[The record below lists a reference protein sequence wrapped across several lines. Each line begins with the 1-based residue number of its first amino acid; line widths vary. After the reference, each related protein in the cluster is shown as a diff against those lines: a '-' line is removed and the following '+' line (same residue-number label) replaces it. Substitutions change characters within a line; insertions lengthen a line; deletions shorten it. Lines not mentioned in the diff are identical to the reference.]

1 MPRFVLPPQGLLT
14 PNNAVDPLR
23 YYYHPLVGVLFRQ
36 RLQVGLDLLP
46 GRSRRLLEVG
56 YGSGLL
62 LPTLAQAADE
72 VYGVD
77 REPPPPGVHERL
89 AQLGCVPREL
99 CTADVTATPFADDY
113 FDGVVAFSIFEHL
126 RAPELSRAAR
136 ELSRILRPGGFV
148 LIGCPAVHPLMNA
161 AFAAIGFSGIEDH
174 HVSSIHDVVR
184 EFSSHFELSQSATLP
199 WMPQALGRTALSLA
213 LYSAVR
219 LRKKT
224 EPTPC

>member
-1 MPRFVLPPQGLLT
+1 MPRLILPPPGLLT

-23 YYYHPLVGVLFRQ
+23 FYYHPLVGGLFRR

-46 GRSRRLLEVG
+46 GHCGRLLEVG

-77 REPPPPGVHERL
+77 REPPPPGVRERL
-89 AQLGCVPREL
+89 LQLGCTPREL
-99 CTADVTATPFADDY
+99 CTADVTATPFADAY

-126 RAPELSRAAR
+126 RAPALMQAAR
-136 ELSRILRPGGFV
+136 ELARILRPGGFV

-161 AFAAIGFSGIEDH
+161 AFAAIGFRGIEEH
-174 HVSSIHDVVR
+174 HVSSIHDVLR
-184 EFSSHFELSQSATLP
+184 AFARHFRPAATATLP
-199 WMPQALGRTALSLA
+199 RLPAALGDTALTLA

-219 LRKKT
+219 LHKKPEA
-224 EPTPC
+224 EPC

>member
-1 MPRFVLPPQGLLT
+1 MPRFVLPPRGLLT

-23 YYYHPLVGVLFRQ
+23 FYYHPLVGGLFRR

-46 GRSRRLLEVG
+46 GRCGRLLEVG

-62 LPTLAQAADE
+62 LPTLAQVADE

-77 REPPPPGVHERL
+77 REPPPPGVRERL
-89 AQLGCVPREL
+89 CQLGCAPREL
-99 CTADVTATPFADDY
+99 CTADVTATPFADAF

-126 RAPELSRAAR
+126 RAPELAQASR
-136 ELSRILRPGGFV
+136 ELARILRPGGFV

-161 AFAAIGFSGIEDH
+161 AFAAIGFRGIEEH
-174 HVSSIHDVVR
+174 HVSSIHDVMR
-184 EFSSHFELSQSATLP
+184 AFASRFRPAESATLP
-199 WMPQALGRTALSLA
+199 RLPSALGRAALSVA

-219 LRKKT
+219 LQKRSEA
-224 EPTPC
+224 EPC